1 MFSFFKKKPKPVPV
15 VEAPAPA
22 FEVPPATA
30 PAPSTAPQGGSLIG
44 SALVTPIDIPVPSAT
59 PPERQ
64 KWIDKLKASLGK
76 TASGISSVFGGSV
89 IDEALYE
96 SLEDALL
103 MADAGVPATQYLL
116 TELRRKVKDSGVT
129 HPVALKNILTQL
141 LTTCCSRCKSRW
153 SLASTNPP
161 LSRWPGANAP

>member
-1 MFSFFKKKPKPVPV
+1 MFSFFKKKTPPA
-15 VEAPAPA
+15 APAVA
-22 FEVPPATA
+22 PPALTA
-30 PAPSTAPQGGSLIG
+30 AIPAGGGSLIG
-44 SALVTPIDIPVPSAT
+44 SALVIPIDIPDPAAP

-64 KWIDKLKASLGK
+64 KWVNKLKASLGK
-76 TASGISSVFGGSV
+76 TAGSIATVFGGSV

-129 HPVALKNILTQL
+129 HPVALKNILVAL
-141 LTTCCSRCKSRW
+141 LTD
-153 SLASTNPP
+153 LLQP
-161 LSRWPGANAP
+161 LQKLDC